1 MTPFV
6 WSQLLAAVGAVFG
19 IVSFQLRERRSVLLC
34 LTALSCFNAT
44 HFLVLGRTTPAI
56 LLGLTVTQYIT
67 ALVSRHRAFVVLY
80 LAAAAVAIGLSY
92 NGLPSW
98 LAFGAFCCGTIG
110 SFQHSDRVLR
120 QSFCVGNI
128 CWIVHN
134 ILVGSPVAILIETAF
149 FISNLVGY
157 WRLYGRG
164 SHLEQQSKPEPTPD
178 PERPPS

>member
-19 IVSFQLRERRSVLLC
+19 ILSFQLRERRSVLLC
-34 LTALSCFNAT
+34 LTALSCFNAS

-56 LLGLTVTQYIT
+56 LLLLTVTQFIT
-67 ALVSRHRAFVVLY
+67 ALVSRHRAFVGLY

-120 QSFCVGNI
+120 QCFCLGNL
-128 CWIVHN
+128 CWIAHN
-134 ILVGSPVAILIETAF
+134 ILVGSPVAILIELAF
-149 FISNLVGY
+149 LTSNLVGY

-164 SHLEQQSKPEPTPD
+164 SSPEPHPGPD
-178 PERPPS
+178 RDRPPS

>member
-34 LTALSCFNAT
+34 LTALSCFNAS

-56 LLGLTVTQYIT
+56 LLLLTVTQFIT
-67 ALVSRHRAFVVLY
+67 ALVSRLRAFVGLY

-98 LAFGAFCCGTIG
+98 LAFGAFTCGTIG

-120 QSFCVGNI
+120 QCFCAGNLF
-128 CWIVHN
+128 WIVHN
-134 ILVGSPVAILIETAF
+134 FLVGSPVAILIETAF
-149 FISNLVGY
+149 LTSNLVGY
-157 WRLYGRG
+157 WRLYGPPSQAAPGQIADR
-164 SHLEQQSKPEPTPD
+164 K
-178 PERPPS
+178 ERPS